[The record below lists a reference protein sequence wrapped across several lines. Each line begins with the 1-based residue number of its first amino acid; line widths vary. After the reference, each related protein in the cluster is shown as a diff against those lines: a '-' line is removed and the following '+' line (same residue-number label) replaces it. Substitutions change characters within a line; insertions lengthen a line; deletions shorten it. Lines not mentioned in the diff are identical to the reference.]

1 VSHVSDIVAGA
12 LDQSTVPC
20 ITCSF
25 QAEDVVLVDLIRQLR
40 PSIPVLFL
48 ETFHHFAETL
58 AYRDEIA
65 AKWQLNLINVKAPEP
80 SIGLWQTSTTDCC
93 ARHKVGPLFAALDGY
108 DTWFTGLRRE
118 QSPSRANLA
127 EIEEFRLPSGKVLS
141 KINALALWTTRDV
154 WQYAKEHDIPL
165 LPLYDA
171 GYSSIGCEPCTTV
184 PLDPLNPRS
193 GRWAGQKLEC
203 GIHIQPVESKS

>member
-1 VSHVSDIVAGA
+1 MSQVNEIVAGA
-12 LDQSTVPC
+12 LAQSTVPC

-25 QAEDVVLVDLIRQLR
+25 QAEDVVLVDMIRQLR

-48 ETFHHFAETL
+48 ETFHHFAATL

-65 AKWQLNLINVKAPEP
+65 ARWQLNLINVKAAEP

-93 ARHKVGPLFAALDGY
+93 AKHKVGPLFAALDGY

-127 EIEEFRLPSGKVLS
+127 EVEEFRLPSGKMLS

-165 LPLYDA
+165 LPLYEQ
-171 GYSSIGCEPCTTV
+171 GYSSIGCEPCTTR
-184 PLDPLNPRS
+184 PTDEANARS
-193 GRWAGQKLEC
+193 GRWGGTKLEC
-203 GIHIQPVESKS
+203 GIHIQS

>member
-1 VSHVSDIVAGA
+1 MTQAHDIVAGA
-12 LDQSTVPC
+12 LATSSAPC

-25 QAEDVVLVDLIRQLR
+25 QAEDVVLVDMVRQLR

-48 ETFHHFAETL
+48 ETFHHFADTL
-58 AYRDEIA
+58 AYRDELA
-65 AKWQLNLINVKAPEP
+65 AKWQLNLINVKAAEP
-80 SIGLWQTSTTDCC
+80 RVGLWQTSTTDCC

-108 DTWFTGLRRE
+108 DAWFTGLRRE

-127 EIEEFRLPSGKVLS
+127 EVEEFRLPSGKVLS

-154 WQYAKEHDIPL
+154 WQYAREHDIPL

-203 GIHIQPVESKS
+203 GIHIQPAESKS